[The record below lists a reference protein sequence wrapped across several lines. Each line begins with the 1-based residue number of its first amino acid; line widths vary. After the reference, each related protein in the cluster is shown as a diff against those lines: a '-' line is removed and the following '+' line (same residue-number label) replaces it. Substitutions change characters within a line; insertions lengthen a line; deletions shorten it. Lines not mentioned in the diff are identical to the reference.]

1 MQPAVKQHILVVDD
15 EKPITDLLNSFFKK
29 HGYEVRTAANAR
41 DALRFSLEFTFDL
54 IILDIVLPDTE
65 SLELLDTFRAEYPEI
80 PVILITGI
88 GFDEELLQEA
98 LHKGAAGY
106 ISKTLPLEQLLME
119 VHRVL
124 KKSRRP
130 SQAD

>member
-1 MQPAVKQHILVVDD
+1 MKQHILVVDD